1 MLAQR
6 RYSFR
11 RLGCGACGCLAV
23 LLALI
28 ALACV
33 GLFALVRS
41 VQAATPRHVVLLI
54 DQSASVL
61 NQVATRSLVR
71 ETALA
76 TLKRQ
81 HTLDRS
87 SRAVEVRFFGTQAT
101 TIISAEVAATATLL
115 DAAFE
120 QSTSLGGTAFL
131 TVLTDLLD
139 DPSSN
144 ADVILITDGI
154 PDPVEEVIAYR
165 AQMRA
170 LAQQFA
176 QRHIVVS
183 ALLIGS
189 APRGE
194 WLAMWQDFTAITG
207 GLARE
212 IRSADEVASAVQ
224 ALPFTAPTPTPRP
237 TATRR
242 PTPVPSPTTWPTPTA
257 TATLLP
263 IIKPTIATAPAA
275 SVSPWP
281 WVLVVIGGLGV
292 VGGIGVLIA
301 MTRQPAPPAL
311 PPLHDEG
318 TLEIFDP
325 DRETSQR
332 ADLHT
337 MALGEVW
344 GIGGDVQC
352 RLHVEGAGPIEQAA
366 LIMTPDGPLLEAR
379 GTPLTWEGRV
389 IQSHLLFDGDE
400 LYLGQLILVY
410 QNFFRQ
416 RPSSEAEDDET
427 AG

>member
-61 NQVATRSLVR
+61 NQPALRSLAR
-71 ETALA
+71 DAALA
-76 TLKRQ
+76 V
-81 HTLDRS
+81 LDRLHQS
-87 SRAVEVRFFGTQAT
+87 DRSARVVEVRFFGTRAT
-101 TIISAEVAATATLL
+101 TVISAEVAATATLL

-154 PDPVEEVIAYR
+154 PDPVEDATAYR
-165 AQMRA
+165 AQMNA

-176 QRHIVVS
+176 QRNIVVS

-194 WLAMWQDFTAITG
+194 WLTMWLDFTSITG

-212 IRSADEVASAVQ
+212 IRSSDEVAPAVQ
-224 ALPFTAPTPTPRP
+224 ALPFIAPTPTPQP
-237 TATRR
+237 TATLN
-242 PTPVPSPTTWPTPTA
+242 PTPVPSPTASHTPTA
-257 TATLLP
+257 IATPLP
-263 IIKPTIATAPAA
+263 IIKPTTANPPVTNAA
-275 SVSPWP
+275 PWP
-281 WVLVVIGGLGV
+281 WVLLLIGTVGVIGGLGA
-292 VGGIGVLIA
+292 IA
-301 MTRQPAPPAL
+301 YMARKPEPPAL

-352 RLHVEGAGPIEQAA
+352 RLHVEGAEPIEQAA

-379 GTPLTWEGRV
+379 ATPLTWEGRT

-400 LYLGQLILVY
+400 LYLGRLILVY

-416 RPSSEAEDDET
+416 RPPSEAEDDEI

>member
-1 MLAQR
+1 MFTSG

-11 RLGCGACGCLAV
+11 RLGCGACGCLT
-23 LLALI
+23 LLIALI
-28 ALACV
+28 VLACV
-33 GLFALVRS
+33 GLFTLVRS

-61 NQVATRSLVR
+61 NQSATRSLVHDV
-71 ETALA
+71 ALA
-76 TLKRQ
+76 TFDRWRQ
-81 HTLDRS
+81 PDRAS
-87 SRAVEVRFFGTQAT
+87 HVVEVRFFGSRAT
-101 TIISAEVAATATLL
+101 TVISTEVAATSTLL

-131 TVLTDLLD
+131 TVLTDLFD

-154 PDPVEEVIAYR
+154 PDPVEDAAAYR
-165 AQMRA
+165 AQMNA

-176 QRHIVVS
+176 QRDIVVS

-189 APRGE
+189 ASRGE
-194 WLAMWQDFTAITG
+194 WLAMWQDFTSITG
-207 GLARE
+207 GIARE
-212 IRSADEVASAVQ
+212 IRSANEVAAAAQ
-224 ALPFTAPTPTPRP
+224 ALPFIAPTPTPRP
-237 TATRR
+237 TSTLN
-242 PTPVPSPTTWPTPTA
+242 PTPLPSPTASPTPTL
-257 TATLLP
+257 TPTPLP
-263 IIKPTIATAPAA
+263 IIKPTATTPPATNIA
-275 SVSPWP
+275 PWP

-301 MTRQPAPPAL
+301 MARKPVPPTL

-325 DRETSQR
+325 DRESSQR

-344 GIGGDVQC
+344 GIGGDRQC
-352 RLHVEGAGPIEQAA
+352 RLHVEGAEPIEQAA

-379 GTPLTWEGRV
+379 ATPLTWEGRA
-389 IQSHLLFDGDE
+389 IPAHLLFDGDE
-400 LYLGQLILVY
+400 LYLGRLILVY

-416 RPSSEAEDDET
+416 RPPSEAEDDAI